1 MVVTFDNRI
10 DSSLPLSSSPNHM
23 SEKWKQQWNHQSLP
37 IQSTTNS
44 TSTTFNHP
52 HLSRKESLD
61 LFTTIL
67 DLYALL
73 VEHYED
79 YLLPGET
86 NSHYKNC
93 TLSQVF
99 NVTNY
104 VMKVN
109 KKLRPFLS
117 QFLQTQ
123 VG

>member
-1 MVVTFDNRI
+1 
-10 DSSLPLSSSPNHM
+10 M
-23 SEKWKQQWNHQSLP
+23 SEKWKQQWNHQSLSAQP
-37 IQSTTNS
+37 TTKP

-52 HLSRKESLD
+52 RLSRKESLD

-79 YLLPGET
+79 YLLPCE
-86 NSHYKNC
+86 NSSRYKNC

-99 NVTNY
+99 NITDY

-123 VG
+123 VGYYYYYLHIDTGKYYIHIHYV

>member
-1 MVVTFDNRI
+1 
-10 DSSLPLSSSPNHM
+10 M

-37 IQSTTNS
+37 VQSTTKT

-79 YLLPGET
+79 YLLPCE
-86 NSHYKNC
+86 NSSHYKNC

-99 NVTNY
+99 NVTDY
-104 VMKVN
+104 VMKVH

-123 VG
+123 VGYLIIIIIFTLTFGHIHIHYV